1 MIGNPVAT
9 NDGVDVGAAHPPG
22 TEKTAAESSW
32 DQPRLTLTDVEP
44 DDPKPPE
51 IELPISS
58 ESTTPAGPTI
68 TVVDWLT
75 ELGPEPPDIALANGK
90 PSTFAEKLLNPPT
103 GSGPPPVDGPLTLPA
118 TETITAVSNREKSV
132 TSTSPPDEA

>member
-9 NDGVDVGAAHPPG
+9 NDGVGVGEAHPPG
-22 TEKTAAESSW
+22 TEITAAESSW

-44 DDPKPPE
+44 DDPKVPE
-51 IELPISS
+51 IVLPIWS

-68 TVVDWLT
+68 TCVDWLT
-75 ELGPEPPDIALANGK
+75 ELGPEPPDIALPNVT

-118 TETITAVSNREKSV
+118 TETITAVSKGEKSV
-132 TSTSPPDEA
+132 TWTWPPAEA